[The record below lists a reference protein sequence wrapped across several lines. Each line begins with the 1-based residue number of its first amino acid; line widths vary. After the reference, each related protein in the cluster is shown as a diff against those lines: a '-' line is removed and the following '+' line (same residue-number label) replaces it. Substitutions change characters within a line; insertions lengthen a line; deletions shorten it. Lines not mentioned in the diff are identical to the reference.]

1 MTHEELLKEMH
12 EVCQYLLKKDIEL
25 KERYGDA
32 PEFDSR
38 DDAWSYRMLKSLCHD
53 KNQTVMEE
61 YEALSGYMFSQLI
74 ASSGI
79 TSYHSS
85 EISIF

>member
-25 KERYGDA
+25 QERYGDA

-53 KNQTVMEE
+53 KNQNVMEE
-61 YEALSGYMFSQLI
+61 YEALSGYMYEQ
-74 ASSGI
+74 GEMK
-79 TSYHSS
+79 YHVGDSFLS
-85 EISIF
+85 ELK